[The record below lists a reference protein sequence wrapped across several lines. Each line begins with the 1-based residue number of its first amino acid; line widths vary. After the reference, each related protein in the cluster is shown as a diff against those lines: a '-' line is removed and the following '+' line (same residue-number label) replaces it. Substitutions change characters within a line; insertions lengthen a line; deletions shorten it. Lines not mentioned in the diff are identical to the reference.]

1 MIGPDDPSVDS
12 LHMAPLAHDR
22 AGSGEPLLLIH
33 PLGAH
38 RGVWKPVVPLLA
50 GDFDVVWVDMPG
62 FGDSEPLPEG
72 VPATAAN
79 LAAAAADTLRDLGIE
94 RAHVAGISLG
104 AWAALEFAKTKRA
117 LSATTLCAA
126 GFWRHALGPR
136 PSPARAAAWWAR
148 PLLRPLLATA
158 AGRSALLRGVMAHPE
173 RVPAGDAYSLVRA
186 YATAPGFDA
195 ANAAMRSDLFR
206 GWDEIE
212 VPVTMAWADHDRSV
226 HPPDRVPG
234 DVEVRRLRD
243 CGHVPTWDSPEQ
255 VAGVITEGA
264 QRLRSG
270 HGRHPLSA

>member
-1 MIGPDDPSVDS
+1 
-12 LHMAPLAHDR
+12 MAPLAHDR

-38 RGVWKPVVPLLA
+38 RGVWKPVIPLLA
-50 GDFDVVWVDMPG
+50 GAFDVVNVDMPG
-62 FGDSEPLPEG
+62 FGESDPLPAG

-79 LAAAAADTLRDLGIE
+79 LAGAAAETLRSLGIE

-104 AWAALEFAKTKRA
+104 AWAALEFAKTDAA
-117 LSATTLCAA
+117 LSVTTMCAA
-126 GFWRHALGPR
+126 GFWRRALGPR
-136 PSPARAAAWWAR
+136 PETARAAVRRAL

-158 AGRSALLRGVMAHPE
+158 AGRRAVLSGPIAHPE
-173 RVPAGDAYSLVRA
+173 RVPAGDAYALVRA
-186 YATAPGFDA
+186 YATAPGFSA
-195 ANAAMRSDLFR
+195 ANQAMRSDLFR
-206 GWDEIE
+206 GFEQIH

-226 HPPDRVPG
+226 YPPDEVPAG
-234 DVEVRRLRD
+234 VDVRRLRD

-255 VAGVITEGA
+255 VAAIITEGA